1 MEDKLNQDDLDIQQF
16 FGSIGTDII
25 GNENSASLF
34 FGLLSDSRAKK
45 IARLLQRE
53 VPNLINTD
61 VFSLALMCNIISDL
75 SYIDEKIKECKEADN
90 LMVYSKLYKM
100 RLDGIAKVMDI
111 LRDYRLTPATRK
123 KIKVIF
129 GTEEY

>member
-1 MEDKLNQDDLDIQQF
+1 MDDKLSQDDLDIQQF

-25 GNENSASLF
+25 ENENSSNLF
-34 FGLLSDSRAKK
+34 FGLLSDARAKK

-61 VFSLALMCNIISDL
+61 VFSLALMCNVISDL
-75 SYIDEKIKECKEADN
+75 SYIDEKIKECREVNN
-90 LMVYSKLYKM
+90 LMVYNKLYKM
-100 RLDGIAKVMDI
+100 RLDGISKVMDI
-111 LRDYRLTPATRK
+111 LRDFGLTPSTRK

-129 GTEEY
+129 GICEN

>member
-1 MEDKLNQDDLDIQQF
+1 
-16 FGSIGTDII
+16 
-25 GNENSASLF
+25 
-34 FGLLSDSRAKK
+34 
-45 IARLLQRE
+45 
-53 VPNLINTD
+53 
-61 VFSLALMCNIISDL
+61 
-75 SYIDEKIKECKEADN
+75 
-90 LMVYSKLYKM
+90 MVYSKLYKM